1 MTKYV
6 WQRINES
13 IEKTVDE
20 MMIDQLV
27 AESRKDVYKRQVHGG
42 AWYFGQKRSVEFEP
56 FLYGLNRGYA
66 CVSLGYTL
74 SPEGHYPLPVLE
86 IKSAIRFLRVHA
98 EEYKLDPSRIV
109 LWGGSAG
116 AHLAALADTSCD
128 TGYLEE
134 DLSGNIQV
142 SAKPNALVL
151 WYGCFDYFE
160 QGRYLEDWIYEN
172 FFGTENLEDVEEA
185 LRQSSPL
192 MPVSYTH
199 LAVRCLGAVQAYDPS
214 LGELSGSLEEIE
226 TLLDDFN
233 RSLAEYTDGFSFDEQ
248 QMRQTEERLDLI
260 NRLKTKCGQ
269 SVPEI
274 LDYAKEKQARID
286 ILNDYDSYLE
296 QLQRDYESSQKE
308 FSRLADEISGIRKQ
322 YAGCLLYTSRCV

>member
-1 MTKYV
+1 MNITKMIQENIRATASRRNDEGIITAEGMIPRMDDKEYH
-6 WQRINES
+6 RKRLDIS
-13 IEKTVDE
+13 YADRTPAEKLDIFYPEEGDGPFPVFVE
-20 MMIDQLV
+20 
-27 AESRKDVYKRQVHGG
+27 VHGG

-116 AHLAALADTSCD
+116 AHLAALAATSCD

-134 DLSGNIQV
+134 DLSGNIEV
-142 SAKPNALVL
+142 SAKPDALVL

-172 FFGTENLEDVEEA
+172 FFGTENLKDVEEA

-192 MPVSYTH
+192 MH
-199 LAVRCLGAVQAYDPS
+199 LTKNSCPTFLQHGRADQIVPFTQSTGY
-214 LGELSGSLEEIE
+214 
-226 TLLDDFN
+226 
-233 RSLAEYTDGFSFDEQ
+233 Y
-248 QMRQTEERLDLI
+248 ERLCQVAGAEKGKL
-260 NRLKTKCGQ
+260 
-269 SVPEI
+269 EI
-274 LDYAKEKQARID
+274 LDNCDHADEKMFAKENIQKVFDFADQC
-286 ILNDYDSYLE
+286 
-296 QLQRDYESSQKE
+296 LQK
-308 FSRLADEISGIRKQ
+308 I
-322 YAGCLLYTSRCV
+322 